1 MTNDK
6 IISIN
11 GIDYIPVSETN
22 NEMAINTDGLPYVI
36 IRTYSAGVHAGYLKK
51 REGREVTLVNTRR
64 IYYWS
69 GACSLSQMA
78 LQGVKHPEGCKF
90 TVVLPEILLLEA
102 IEVIPCT
109 IEAKLN
115 IEGVP
120 VWKS

>member
-109 IEAKLN
+109 IAAKLN